1 MSGTLFKQVELL
13 AEQMLEAAEAD
24 DEPRFY
30 QHYEAL
36 EALCMSHQGKKSD
49 HPVLWETLADFSED
63 NPRAIALYQQAFS
76 LADQLKKM
84 SIKRRLCSH
93 WRNAKAKRVTV
104 KQRCC
109 RWRRRSGSPLL
120 LRTRSCSRRL
130 LNCSQLWLN
139 RR

>member
-76 LADQLKKM
+76 LADQLKENEYKA
-84 SIKRRLCSH
+84 SIMFALAQRQSEEGDSEAALLSLE
-93 WRNAKAKRVTV
+93 KA
-104 KQRCC
+104 QRFA
-109 RWRRRSGSPLL
+109 SFTEDEELQQEIAELQSALA
-120 LRTRSCSRRL
+120 
-130 LNCSQLWLN
+130 
-139 RR
+139 